1 MLSKKLIDEN
11 FGLDNE
17 IKAED
22 YIKTYF
28 KQNTLTKTSK
38 FNKFDFVGDTAL
50 FEVKTRRIMYNKFKT
65 TMIGHTKILHAE
77 KQSLDVYFIFQ
88 FLDGNYY
95 YKYSKDDN
103 FEIKKGGRFDRGR
116 PETSQYYYI
125 PIENLIKIELN

>member
-65 TMIGHTKILHAE
+65 TMIGYTKILHAQ

-116 PETSQYYYI
+116 AETAQYYYI